1 MSRIIA
7 ARRPNIF
14 YGWWI
19 VLLAVVLN
27 VYQGGILF
35 YGFTLLITPMR
46 EEMGW
51 SYTAIA
57 SVYLFMGAIHMIVA
71 PALGYS
77 FDKIGPR
84 PLMAGGIF
92 LMGMG
97 LLLLGFSENLWS
109 FYVTFILANLGASG
123 MWNATGA
130 AVPNWF
136 IQKRGRA
143 LGIQSLGYALAG
155 VMTIPFLF
163 LIDSYG
169 WRTAVIV
176 AGLLTWILI
185 IPATAIV
192 RKRPEDYGLWPDGIE
207 PSNTPDDPNLTS
219 EINISV
225 RNAVKTQAF
234 WFLALGFSM
243 GFLAISAIQVYET
256 PFMQSVGYS
265 RQSAALLL
273 TAIPLSTISGRLG
286 FGYLADYWDK
296 KKAAAIALVLQS
308 IAVIILAFFDA
319 SRIWLVPLFLVFW
332 GLGFGGTVVLRPAL
346 QGDLFGRKSFG
357 TIQGVLS
364 TTGEIGFM
372 FAPVAAGITFDL
384 LGSFQP
390 VFIVF
395 AILTLTAA
403 PIILSIQKPRPIVT

>member
-1 MSRIIA
+1 MA
-7 ARRPNIF
+7 VTRPPKVF

-19 VLLAVVLN
+19 VLLAVFLN
-27 VYQGGILF
+27 IYQGGILF

-46 EEMGW
+46 EEMNW

-71 PALGYS
+71 PALGYF
-77 FDKIGPR
+77 FDKIGPK
-84 PLMAGGIF
+84 PLMAGGVF
-92 LMGMG
+92 LMGLG
-97 LLLLGFSENLWS
+97 LLLLGFAETLWG
-109 FYVTFILANLGASG
+109 FYFTFIVANLGASG

-136 IQKRGRA
+136 IKKRGRA
-143 LGIQSLGYALAG
+143 LGTQSLGYALAG
-155 VMTIPFLF
+155 IMTIPFLF

-169 WRTAVIV
+169 WRTAVSV
-176 AGLLTWILI
+176 AGIITWFLI

-207 PSNTPDDPNLTS
+207 PSSISEDPNDPP
-219 EINISV
+219 EINIGV
-225 RNAVKTQAF
+225 RNAVQTQAF

-265 RQSAALLL
+265 RRAAALLL
-273 TAIPLSTISGRLG
+273 TVIPLSTIVGRLG
-286 FGYLADYWDK
+286 FGYIADYWDK
-296 KKAAAIALVLQS
+296 RKAAAIALFLQS
-308 IAVIILAFFDA
+308 IAVIILAFFDS
-319 SRIWLVPLFLVFW
+319 SRVWLIPLFLIFW

-372 FAPVAAGITFDL
+372 FAPVVAGITFDL
-384 LGSFQP
+384 LGSFRP
-390 VFIVF
+390 VFIAF
-395 AILTLTAA
+395 AILTLIAA
-403 PIILSIQKPRPIVT
+403 PIILTIRTPRPKPLES